1 MARRYGGLLSLK
13 TLRFPL
19 LCSERQAGSQATGGT
34 PPKNLRFPLLCSGGS
49 AGPEV
54 FVPAVDFRAVRELV
68 FMGEVLDLIG
78 FEPQGAANGGLR
90 GPCPIHRS
98 RSARSR
104 SFAVNVRLKMYHC
117 FTCGSSGN
125 HLDLYAAFSRQGIYQ
140 AALDLC
146 EKLHRAVP
154 WIQPIRSIQKSPTS
168 SS

>member
-1 MARRYGGLLSLK
+1 MEACCHSKDYGFLFSVLNVRPTRKRLEGPHRRIYGFLFSVLGAV
-13 TLRFPL
+13 
-19 LCSERQAGSQATGGT
+19 QGT
-34 PPKNLRFPLLCSGGS
+34 
-49 AGPEV
+49 EV
-54 FVPAVDFRAVRELV
+54 FVPGIDFRAVRELV
-68 FMGEVLDLIG
+68 SMSDVLNLIG

-98 RSARSR
+98 RSAKSR
-104 SFAVNVRLKMYHC
+104 SFAVNVRLNMYHC

-154 WIQPIRSIQKSPTS
+154 WIQPKRQIPKHPAAS
-168 SS
+168 S